1 LTERAEQ
8 AYLEF
13 QALQPNSAYGFRD
26 LGILYRAQ
34 GRLVEAQAQLE
45 QAGTV
50 SPRDVASRYELA
62 LVYLDQDMLSEVER
76 EMDTILAQSRS
87 TLFNSRLFDP
97 ELYQMQARLYQA
109 RGDSEQAIDALGKVA
124 LIRGEPGDYLALAD
138 LYHQLDQPQQAV
150 KQCTEAADALLRTW
164 PRPLDS
170 RLWAIGLCL
179 AQSPGVDTDTEIA
192 RIARD
197 HPLTGNVLLGHL
209 HRARGE
215 LEQALTAYQAAAAA
229 RPDEGAPHYF
239 LGETYQAL
247 GQPERA
253 ETEYRQGATLDPLES
268 LPLLALGQM
277 QWGMGQQEAALEAFN
292 AAVET
297 TPGWGQAHVAL
308 GNALLALGD
317 REGAAEHYQLAQL
330 ADRDFQEG
338 LVYDLAAQ
346 LGTAQIEAPD
356 IGYVKNDY
364 FAIGG
369 KERRVLFMHP
379 DSLARYTLQVPEGGS
394 LAFELATS
402 PESWEQPGDG
412 VAFAVYVESQQGME
426 QVFSSYIDPKH
437 EESDRRWHPHTVD
450 LGAYAGQ
457 TVTIVLE
464 TTGGPAGDS
473 RFDWAGWGT
482 PRLLVP

>member
-1 LTERAEQ
+1 
-8 AYLEF
+8 
-13 QALQPNSAYGFRD
+13 
-26 LGILYRAQ
+26 
-34 GRLVEAQAQLE
+34 
-45 QAGTV
+45 
-50 SPRDVASRYELA
+50 
-62 LVYLDQDMLSEVER
+62 
-76 EMDTILAQSRS
+76 
-87 TLFNSRLFDP
+87 
-97 ELYQMQARLYQA
+97 
-109 RGDSEQAIDALGKVA
+109 
-124 LIRGEPGDYLALAD
+124 
-138 LYHQLDQPQQAV
+138 
-150 KQCTEAADALLRTW
+150 
-164 PRPLDS
+164 
-170 RLWAIGLCL
+170 
-179 AQSPGVDTDTEIA
+179 
-192 RIARD
+192 
-197 HPLTGNVLLGHL
+197 
-209 HRARGE
+209 